1 MTLNIGYHHTY
12 VKGIKGKM
20 KSIWTC
26 ATAAAA
32 LAACIYLG
40 AINQTAIVPMMMGA
54 MTAYLVG
61 IATAALEE
69 WSLAKQYEGE

>member
-1 MTLNIGYHHTY
+1 MPTKDRVSRL
-12 VKGIKGKM
+12 KM

-26 ATAAAA
+26 ATAVAA

-61 IATAALEE
+61 IAIAALEE
-69 WSLAKQYEGE
+69 WSLATRYEGD